1 MKTHYLH
8 LSAFTCVAC
17 NGPVISGAVTT
28 RETEIQRETD
38 IKQVGSICLSCGRKY
53 SSVPISRAVRH
64 IAPFEWTSPDLAVRR
79 QASTQEAVSVVS
91 PTLT

>member
-8 LSAFTCVAC
+8 LSAFSCVEC

-38 IKQVGSICLSCGRKY
+38 IKQVGSICLSCGRQY
-53 SSVPISRAVRH
+53 SSLPTSLAIRH
-64 IAPFEWTSPDLAVRR
+64 IAPFEWTSSDLANKKR
-79 QASTQEAVSVVS
+79 ASIQEAMSVV
-91 PTLT
+91 